1 LSRADQSLRMYADK
15 LANGWPLVLRNS
27 FRLLWRF
34 RPGRAAK

>member
-1 LSRADQSLRMYADK
+1 MYAGK

-34 RPGRAAK
+34 RPERAAK

>member
-1 LSRADQSLRMYADK
+1 MSLASQSLRMYTEK
-15 LANGWPLVLRNS
+15 IANGWPLALRNS